1 MNHSNNQKEL
11 SKFLSLILRH
21 KPETIEIT
29 LDHEGWTN
37 IDILLRQMVKF
48 EHPINIDELISVV
61 EKSDK
66 KRFQISKDQTKIR
79 AVQGHSTT
87 QVNRDFE
94 ALTPPN
100 QLFHGTATRFLE
112 HIQQEGLL
120 AKERHHVHLS
130 SDKNTA
136 IKVGQRHGKPA
147 VFRVDS
153 QKMYK
158 NNFEFYQSEN
168 GVWLTNHVP
177 AEYLTLISD
186 E

>member
-1 MNHSNNQKEL
+1 MNHSNNQKEQ

-21 KPETIEIT
+21 QPETIQIT

-37 IDILLRQMVKF
+37 IDLLLKQMVKF
-48 EHPINIDELISVV
+48 KHPMDKYELISIV
-61 EKSDK
+61 ENSDK

-94 ALTPPN
+94 VLTPPN

-112 HIQQEGLL
+112 RILQEGLI
-120 AKERHHVHLS
+120 AGERHHVHLS
-130 SDKNTA
+130 SDINTA
-136 IKVGQRHGKPA
+136 IKVGQRHGKP
-147 VFRVDS
+147 VILLIDS
-153 QKMYK
+153 QKMHE
-158 NNFEFYQSEN
+158 NDFEFYQSEN
-168 GVWLTNHVP
+168 GVWLTNRVP
-177 AEYLTLISD
+177 VEYLKLIPN